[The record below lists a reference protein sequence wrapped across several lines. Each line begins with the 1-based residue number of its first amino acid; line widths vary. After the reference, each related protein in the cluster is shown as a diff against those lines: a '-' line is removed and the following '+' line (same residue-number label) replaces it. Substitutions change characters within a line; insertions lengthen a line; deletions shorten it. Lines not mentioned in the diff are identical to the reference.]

1 MGATNVFTQTITG
14 STLTITSADNVFRF
28 SVICNAGSV
37 YMSGNARFQGLAST
51 NVTFTVGEG
60 ATIQATSLNNPLD
73 GITVDATSGEAEIII
88 SN

>member
-14 STLTITSADNVFRF
+14 TTLSISSADNVFRF
-28 SVICNAGSV
+28 SVICNSGTV
-37 YMSGNARFQGLAST
+37 TMSGNARFQGMAS
-51 NVTFTVGEG
+51 NVVTFTFGEG